1 MTALVAAAA
10 AALAGAAVVE
20 FVLMARGRER
30 HRGIGVRRAAVGGGR
45 LALARKTALPV
56 PEDLGARIE
65 AARLGAAVDVPAVM
79 WAKVL
84 LAAVA
89 GGLALAPA
97 SLAPSGPSV
106 LLLLAFPVAGFL
118 GPDAWLAWRS
128 RRFQVM
134 VLAEV
139 PDVADRLC
147 LAVSAGLAPV
157 RATAL
162 ACRAGNG
169 PLSGDLAAAAD
180 AALAGVPLVEA
191 LERVVVRCPV
201 PEVRSLVA
209 ALLRSQGQGTDIAPF
224 LDDLARGARRR
235 QSLVLRDRAQK
246 AGPKIQLAVALLL
259 VPAAMALIAAALVS
273 GLFSA

>member
-10 AALAGAAVVE
+10 AAVAGAAAVE
-20 FVLMARGRER
+20 LVLMAGGRRRGL
-30 HRGIGVRRAAVGGGR
+30 GIRRVAAGGR
-45 LALARKTALPV
+45 LALARKAALPV
-56 PEDLGARIE
+56 PEDLRARIA
-65 AARLGAAVDVPAVM
+65 AARLGPAVDVRAVM
-79 WAKVL
+79 GAKVL
-84 LAAVA
+84 LAAAA
-89 GGLALAPA
+89 GALALAPA
-97 SLAPSGPSV
+97 SLSSSGPAV
-106 LLLLAFPVAGFL
+106 LLLLGLPVAGFL
-118 GPDAWLAWRS
+118 APDAWLAWRS
-128 RRFQVM
+128 RRTQAI

-147 LAVSAGLAPV
+147 LAVTAGLAPV

-162 ACRAGNG
+162 ACRAGSG
-169 PLSGDLAAAAD
+169 PLSGELAAAAD
-180 AALAGVPLVEA
+180 AALAGVPLAEA
-191 LERVVVRCPV
+191 LGRVALRCPV

-224 LDDLARGARRR
+224 LDDLAGAARRR

-259 VPAAMALIAAALVS
+259 VPAAMALIASALAS